1 MKTRMHIFVIIA
13 LVFVATIIATGISTA
28 PVAADSCVAQ
38 LTYPVMP
45 TVYYGSSVPIVVPLS
60 VTCSTYYGT
69 SLYATAN
76 LYDTTTGTSLG
87 SLSVSLNSVDGG
99 NVFNGQ
105 VGFNLPSSTQGH
117 TVQISA
123 SIYASQYGSLIT
135 TTSISFLVTNTPQQ
149 VTTTTV
155 TQPAN
160 EYPYPYQY
168 PNPNPYPYPS
178 PPLQNSQQ
186 HHHYFNEQNQ
196 TQGSNNSM
204 LVYVAIVAI
213 LAAVVIAT
221 TGLVIFSQRRPQPQ
235 PQPYWI
241 PGPPPPPR

>member
-13 LVFVATIIATGISTA
+13 LVFAAAVVAAGINTA

-105 VGFNLPSSTQGH
+105 IGFNLPASTQGH

-123 SIYASQYGSLIT
+123 SIYDSQYGSLIT

-155 TQPAN
+155 TQTAN
-160 EYPYPYQY
+160 AYPYPYQY

-178 PPLQNSQQ
+178 PPFQNSQQ
-186 HHHYFNEQNQ
+186 HHYFNEQNQ
-196 TQGSNNSM
+196 TQGSNNST

-241 PGPPPPPR
+241 PGPPPR